1 MANTYL
7 DGTREQ
13 FMAFM
18 ALPEEGPFHM
28 LNLLKFKEVVD
39 DSGKSGREQYNE
51 YMRAAAPFLQ
61 KAQADVLY
69 YGEVHMNLV
78 GPADEKDWDKVL
90 IVAYTSKEDFANMV
104 THPDY
109 PTALRNAALA
119 DSRLLV
125 MTAGR
130 QG

>member
-1 MANTYL
+1 MATTYL

-13 FMAFM
+13 FKAFM
-18 ALPEEGPFHM
+18 DLPEEGPFHM
-28 LNLLKFKEVVD
+28 LNLLKFKETVD
-39 DSGKSGREQYNE
+39 ESGKTGREQYNE

-69 YGEVHMNLV
+69 YGEAQMNLV
-78 GPADEKDWDKVL
+78 GPAEEKDWDKVL
-90 IVAYTSKEDFANMV
+90 IVSYANKEAFANMV

-130 QG
+130 KG